1 MRLIPASVFTTRP
14 APTPLCLTRRT
25 PTVIPGRGSTKEPTI
40 PSDIFAVGVELI
52 FIVIG
57 GGQVSKVD
65 LVSQQAADATEPL
78 DELGAL
84 LRPVR
89 HKFQVC
95 TKFFVFLSEPFEEGL
110 WLLGLLHLKTC
121 RLVDELLTI

>member
-1 MRLIPASVFTTRP
+1 MRLVPASVFTTRP
-14 APTPLCLTRRT
+14 GPTPLCLAWRT
-25 PTVIPGRGSTKEPTI
+25 PTVIPGRGPTKEPTV

-57 GGQVSKVD
+57 GGQVSEVD
-65 LVSQQAADATEPL
+65 FVSQQAADATEPL
-78 DELGAL
+78 DELGTL

-95 TKFFVFLSEPFEEGL
+95 TKFFVFLCEPFEERL

-121 RLVDELLTI
+121 RFVDELLTI